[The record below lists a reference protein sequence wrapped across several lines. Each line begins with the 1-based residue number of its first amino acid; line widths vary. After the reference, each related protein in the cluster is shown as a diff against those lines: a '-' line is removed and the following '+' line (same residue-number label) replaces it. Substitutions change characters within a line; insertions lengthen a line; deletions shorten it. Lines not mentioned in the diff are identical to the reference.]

1 MGEMI
6 EFQRPDGT
14 RATGYL
20 ALPARAEGAPG
31 VVVVQEWWG
40 LQDQIKAV
48 ADRFAAAG
56 YRALAPDLYR
66 GKVTRDSAEAAK
78 LMGALDFVEAA
89 QQDVRGA
96 VKHLARGGGKVAVAG
111 FCMGGAITLIAAVHV
126 PECDAAV
133 CFYGIPPEEAADP
146 RSVRVPFQGHFADHD
161 GWCTPRAVNELE
173 QGLRDAAVTFEIHR
187 YDAQH
192 AFMNEAR
199 PEVHDPVC
207 AKQAWDRTLKFLRK
221 HLA

>member
-6 EFQRPDGT
+6 SFKRPDG
-14 RATGYL
+14 RAGSGYL

-31 VVVVQEWWG
+31 IVVIQEWWG
-40 LQDQIKAV
+40 LQDQIKGV

-56 YRALAPDLYR
+56 FRALAPDLYQ
-66 GKVTRDSAEAAK
+66 GKVTREAAEASE
-78 LMGALDFVEAA
+78 LMSALDFVEAT

-96 VKHLARGGGKVAVAG
+96 VKHLKAGGGKVAVTG
-111 FCMGGAITLIAAVHV
+111 FCMGGAITIIAAVHV

-146 RSVRVPFQGHFADHD
+146 RSVRVPFLGHFADQD
-161 GWCTPRAVNELE
+161 GWCTPKAVDLLE
-173 QGLRDAAVTFEIHR
+173 KGLASASAPSEIHR
-187 YDAQH
+187 YAAQH
-192 AFMNEAR
+192 AFFNEQR
-199 PEVHDPVC
+199 PEVRD
-207 AKQAWDRTLKFLRK
+207 AAASALAWDRSVKFLRK